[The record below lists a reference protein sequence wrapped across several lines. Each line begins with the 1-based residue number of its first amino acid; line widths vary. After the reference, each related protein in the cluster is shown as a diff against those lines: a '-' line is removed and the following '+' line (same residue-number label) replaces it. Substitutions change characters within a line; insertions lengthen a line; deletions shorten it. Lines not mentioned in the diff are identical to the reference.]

1 MLLDVVVGLCVLVY
15 LVSVPTAVE
24 MELVAAQIEEWD
36 EESSVP
42 LAHVLHIFGRGSEV
56 EAQINAILFESAI
69 RSSEF
74 SPELLSSIPHVPW
87 EVPPEEVKSRRDLRN
102 LCIFT
107 IDPSTAIE
115 LDDALSIEN

>member
-74 SPELLSSIPHVPW
+74 SPELLSSIPHIP
-87 EVPPEEVKSRRDLRN
+87 
-102 LCIFT
+102 
-107 IDPSTAIE
+107 
-115 LDDALSIEN
+115 